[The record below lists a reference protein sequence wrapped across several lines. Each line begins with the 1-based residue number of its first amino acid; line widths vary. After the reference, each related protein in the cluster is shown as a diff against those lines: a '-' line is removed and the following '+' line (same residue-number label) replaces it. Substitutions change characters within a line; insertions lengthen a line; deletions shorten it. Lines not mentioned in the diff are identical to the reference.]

1 MPNTS
6 VNADLNVNVNAN
18 VDDARV
24 KIEGLEKLIAGD
36 AWKVRLVADD
46 SGILKQLQKISTQI
60 EKIGNKPIEIKYDIK
75 QADTAFNA
83 IQSNAKSTANN
94 VSKAFRGISLSPTIT
109 GDFDTVSK
117 RLTES
122 VARLKR
128 EGKDISIDLF
138 KDADG
143 NGFVVSLQEG
153 TKAAQKFH
161 YAIQELNGTK
171 ISFMDQNMSSVAK
184 ADLNDINKLIQKYES
199 LQKKIASSNIDEEVK
214 PNLNAQINSQISALK
229 AERDQVY
236 TTTAA
241 WQSYKSTY
249 SSVESEFKTSN
260 AATNT
265 LKNQDKSV
273 KEITASYK
281 KLLSLQNQMTNFF
294 ERNRKARGFSNGS
307 DLQRQVAG
315 LLSAYN
321 STKTL
326 SEDQIRQVGELSGKW
341 TQFKTQAV
349 EAGKA
354 SSGVFSALSN
364 KAKQF
369 GTYLATSL
377 GFQYFITG
385 VKSMVKSV
393 AELDN
398 AMVELKKTTNGS
410 AQDYSNFLK
419 DATKIGNEVGRTTS
433 EITQA
438 AAEWSRSG
446 YNLSE
451 SADLA
456 KASTMYTNIS
466 EYEDVSEATT
476 SLISIMKAFGLES
489 SNVYSVLDKLNEV
502 GNTTATTSQGLG
514 DALQRSG
521 SALATAGN
529 SLDESL
535 GLIVAGNNALQ
546 NPEKVGR
553 VLPTLKTAISV
564 KLRGRTRPR
573 KDYKYF
579 VNTQIRECVFCFVH
593 KRRKLWVKNQGFI

>member
-18 VDDARV
+18 VDDARL

-46 SGILKQLQKISTQI
+46 SGILKQLQKISAQI
-60 EKIGNKPIEIKYDIK
+60 NKIGSKPVEIKYDIK

-94 VSKAFRGISLSPTIT
+94 VSKAFRGISLNPSIT
-109 GDFDTVSK
+109 GDFDAVSK
-117 RLTES
+117 KLTDDI
-122 VARLKR
+122 ARLKR

-171 ISFMDQNMSSVAK
+171 ISFMDQNMSSAAK
-184 ADLNDINKLIQKYES
+184 IGLKDIDKLINKYES
-199 LQKKIASSNIDEEVK
+199 LQNKIKTSNVEFDNKSSTISQIDSQIAS
-214 PNLNAQINSQISALK
+214 LK
-229 AERDQVY
+229 AEKDQVY

-241 WQSYKSTY
+241 WEKYRSTY
-249 SSVESEFKTSN
+249 SSVESTFKASN

-265 LKNQDKSV
+265 LRNKDKSI

-294 ERNRKARGFSNGS
+294 ERNTKARGFSNGS
-307 DLQRQVAG
+307 DLQRQVTG

-326 SEDQIRQVGELSGKW
+326 SEDQIKQVGELSGKW

-419 DATKIGNEVGRTTS
+419 DATKIGTEVGRTTS

-593 KRRKLWVKNQGFI
+593 KRRKLWVKNHGFI